1 MDCCLVNQLEEI
13 FAAANLMRKMKAA
26 SNRKIRWPQI
36 GTTDTSV
43 VQQKKCI
50 VSTTWGMP
58 RPWFTAENHHHYFA
72 KGTLLTLMEPTV
84 TVGMGMIQSTTY
96 IPGDHCI

>member
-1 MDCCLVNQLEEI
+1 
-13 FAAANLMRKMKAA
+13 
-26 SNRKIRWPQI
+26 
-36 GTTDTSV
+36 
-43 VQQKKCI
+43 
-50 VSTTWGMP
+50 MP
-58 RPWFTAENHHHYFA
+58 KHWFTAENHRHYFA